1 MLPHQ
6 KTSGSALSMKNTVG
20 SKTQI
25 GGLKSVPAS
34 GIMDLL
40 AMKRILLIEDDEA
53 LRSILRVSLEKMG
66 HAVTEAVNG
75 REAMS
80 IFKKTAPNLVL
91 TDLIMP
97 EIEGLET
104 IRAMRRA
111 QPELKIIAMSGG
123 GRSDARDN
131 LKMAKNFGATAVFA
145 KPFSLKELQK
155 VIAELLAEA
164 KPDNSD
170 PVFQKE

>member
-1 MLPHQ
+1 ME
-6 KTSGSALSMKNTVG
+6 
-20 SKTQI
+20 SKPQI
-25 GGLKSVPAS
+25 GGLKSLPGS
-34 GIMDLL
+34 GSLSYL

-53 LRSILRVSLEKMG
+53 LRSILRMSLEKMG
-66 HAVTEAVNG
+66 HAVTEAGNG
-75 REAMS
+75 REAIR
-80 IFKKTAPNLVL
+80 IFKKTSPDLVL

-97 EIEGLET
+97 EIEGLEA

-145 KPFSLKELQK
+145 KPFSIKELHK
-155 VIAELLAEA
+155 VITSLLADTE
-164 KPDNSD
+164 PDNSD
-170 PVFQKE
+170 PVFLKE